1 MNKSESKYFN
11 TAERMDRAFLDLL
24 DEKEFPYIS
33 VKEICA
39 RAGVSRSTFYLHY
52 ESVSDLVIECA
63 EYLYAQLEARFEHR
77 TSDVEECLRE
87 CPLEEVLLIIP
98 EYLIPY
104 LNFIREHSRLFR
116 IATENADTLRLNQ
129 LYQRMYE
136 HVLTPAFDRTRVPVR
151 ERGYIAAFY
160 VHGLMAIVNEW
171 LRGGCAE
178 PVEEIATIM
187 QQRIP
192 PVVAR

>member
-11 TAERMDRAFLDLL
+11 TAERMDRAFLELL
-24 DEKEFPYIS
+24 DEKELPYIS

-52 ESVSDLVIECA
+52 ETIFDLVTECT
-63 EYLYAQLEARFEHR
+63 EYLYAQLVPHFEDGKPDVEAR
-77 TSDVEECLRE
+77 LRE
-87 CPLEEVLLIIP
+87 GSAEEVSLITP

-104 LNFIREHSRLFR
+104 LTFIKAHDRLFR
-116 IATENADTLRLNQ
+116 IAVENADTLRLDRV
-129 LYQRMYE
+129 YQKMYG
-136 HVLTPAFDRTRVPVR
+136 HIIAPAFDRLRVPEH

-171 LRGGCAE
+171 LRRGCVE
-178 PVEEIATIM
+178 PVEEIAAIM
-187 QQRIP
+187 QRRIP